1 MATIE
6 AGTRI
11 FTRINTYNVGDVYTW
26 IVSH

>member
-6 AGTRI
+6 AGTPI
-11 FTRINTYNVGDVYTW
+11 FTRINTFNVGDVYTW